1 MESNQALA
9 QALNMAIKAT
19 TIAQLQ
25 SRLTLL
31 DAIKADATV
40 EDIKAIDTIDN
51 ALFAYRETLSACL
64 TLLDTLQLN
73 DDAAHLNRCL
83 EATTNG

>member
-1 MESNQALA
+1 MDNQALA
-9 QALNMAIKAT
+9 DALSVAINAT

-31 DAIKADATV
+31 EAIKADASV
-40 EDIKAIDTIDN
+40 DDIKALDTIDN

-73 DDAAHLNRCL
+73 NDVAHLNRCL
-83 EATTNG
+83 DATK

>member
-1 MESNQALA
+1 MDNNQALA
-9 QALNMAIKAT
+9 QALNMVIKAM

-31 DAIKADATV
+31 EVIKANASV

-73 DDAAHLNRCL
+73 DDVAYLNRCL
-83 EATTNG
+83 TKTP

>member
-1 MESNQALA
+1 MDNEALA
-9 QALNMAIKAT
+9 QALNVVIKAT

-31 DAIKADATV
+31 EAVKADASV
-40 EDIKAIDTIDN
+40 DDIKALDTIDN

-73 DDAAHLNRCL
+73 DDVAHLNRCF
-83 EATTNG
+83 EVSQ

>member
-1 MESNQALA
+1 MDNETLT

-31 DAIKADATV
+31 EAIKANASVDG
-40 EDIKAIDTIDN
+40 IKAIDTIDN

-64 TLLDTLQLN
+64 ALLDTLQLN
-73 DDAAHLNRCL
+73 DDVAHLNRCL
-83 EATTNG
+83 TKTP

>member
-1 MESNQALA
+1 MDNNQALA
-9 QALNMAIKAT
+9 QALNMVIKAM

-31 DAIKADATV
+31 EAIKANASV

-73 DDAAHLNRCL
+73 DDVAYLNRCL
-83 EATTNG
+83 TKTP